1 MNKRKLISYL
11 FWLCFPITLFG
22 QKSLNDTTYIL
33 TYDHGGLILWG
44 GEHFI
49 ERLKNATEWLDKY
62 PSFKIGL
69 DNEAQIYDHFAE
81 DEPHLLKEMK
91 DILSAYDGRIG
102 IGSCT
107 YGQPLSLI
115 HI

>member
-1 MNKRKLISYL
+1 MNKKRFISYL
-11 FWLCFPITLFG
+11 FLLCFPITLLG
-22 QKSLNDTTYIL
+22 QKGLNDTTYIL

-69 DNEAQIYDHFAE
+69 DNEAQIYDHFVRYQA
-81 DEPHLLKEMK
+81 HKRFAVCLT
-91 DILSAYDGRIG
+91 R
-102 IGSCT
+102 
-107 YGQPLSLI
+107 
-115 HI
+115 H